1 MSVDTVIH
9 IISSLRRRVEQD
21 DSNSFSPEG
30 KQRVL
35 LSLDCMRDPLM
46 AEDIAG
52 FDQYVDNLMRRDVDV
67 ADFILEEVFNELGIE
82 TRDQLTAVLQ
92 A

>member
-9 IISSLRRRVEQD
+9 SISNLRRRFEQD

-30 KQRVL
+30 KQKVL
-35 LSLDCMRDPLM
+35 ISLDCMRDPLM
-46 AEDIAG
+46 KDDIPG
-52 FDQYVDNLMRRDVDV
+52 FDQYVDSLMRCDVDL
-67 ADFILEEVFNELGIE
+67 ADFILEELFNHLGI
-82 TRDQLTAVLQ
+82 TFRVQLTVVLL

>member
-9 IISSLRRRVEQD
+9 SISSLRRRFEQD

-52 FDQYVDNLMRRDVDV
+52 FDRYVDNLMRRDVDV
-67 ADFILEEVFNELGIE
+67 ADFILEELFDHLGITFRVE
-82 TRDQLTAVLQ
+82 LTAVLQ